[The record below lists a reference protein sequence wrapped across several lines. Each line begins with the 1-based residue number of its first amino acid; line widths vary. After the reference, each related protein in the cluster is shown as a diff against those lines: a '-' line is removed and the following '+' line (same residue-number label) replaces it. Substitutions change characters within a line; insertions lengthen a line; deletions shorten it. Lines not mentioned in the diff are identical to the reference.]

1 VGNVRGFAFTLGLT
15 TIVDLIVVLLFTHPL
30 LTLLART
37 KFFSS
42 GHPWSG
48 FDSKSLKASG
58 YVGRGQFRV
67 APRLSSGKI
76 LKVSKE
82 AATRQTIAE
91 RKAQAA
97 IQEADKTGGN

>member
-1 VGNVRGFAFTLGLT
+1 
-15 TIVDLIVVLLFTHPL
+15 
-30 LTLLART
+30 
-37 KFFSS
+37 
-42 GHPWSG
+42 
-48 FDSKSLKASG
+48 
-58 YVGRGQFRV
+58 
-67 APRLSSGKI
+67 LSSGKI